1 MPVADARG
9 VSRWTDAGYKDG
21 MEVDPGTL
29 SPREAYR
36 FMTACLVPRPI
47 AWVSTLD
54 AEGRA
59 NLAPF
64 SYFGGLSSD
73 PPTVMVSVGRRKG
86 VRKDTARNL
95 LATGDAVIH
104 LPSRALAEAMVA
116 TSADVPSDVDEF
128 DLARLG
134 KTPAACVRP
143 WRIVGAPIAL
153 EARVVA
159 HHEVGRSV
167 NDVFFLEVVR
177 FHVDDAILVDGLPD
191 PARLDAVGRLGGT
204 TYCRTTDLFG
214 IERSGA

>member
-1 MPVADARG
+1 
-9 VSRWTDAGYKDG
+9 
-21 MEVDPGTL
+21 MELDPATL

-36 FMTACLVPRPI
+36 LMTACLVPRPI

-64 SYFGGLSSD
+64 SFFGGLSSD

-86 VRKDTARNL
+86 ARKDTARNL
-95 LATGDAVIH
+95 VATGEAVVH
-104 LPSRALAEAMVA
+104 LPSRALAAAMVA
-116 TSADVPSDVDEF
+116 TSAEVAADVDEF
-128 DLARLG
+128 DLARLA
-134 KTPAACVRP
+134 KVASVRVRP
-143 WRIVGAPIAL
+143 WRIVGAPVAL

-177 FHVDDAILVDGLPD
+177 FHVDDAVLVDGVPD
-191 PARLDAVGRLGGT
+191 PVRLDVVGRLGGAS
-204 TYCRTTDLFG
+204 YCRTTDVFA
-214 IERSGA
+214 IERPSG